1 MWEISTWWTAAA
13 IAWWA
18 GLAAALQY
26 FNVSGEVVLILS
38 ILLFVDFI
46 LWITD
51 AYMKDR
57 YSVTS
62 TQMWRGLVKKMTRWC
77 LPLIVVWILRWA
89 GMGELEIASTTIF
102 SILIITE
109 GYSIIGH
116 IFSIN
121 SDWEKTLPEIDAI
134 KMLTEV
140 IFGLFK
146 WKMPA
151 EKKEEDKVEE

>member
-1 MWEISTWWTAAA
+1 MWEVSTWGTVASVAWGFWLAA
-13 IAWWA
+13 I
-18 GLAAALQY
+18 LEY
-26 FNVSGEVVLILS
+26 FQVSWEVVLILS

-46 LWITD
+46 LWIAD

-77 LPLIVVWILRWA
+77 LPLIVIWILRWIWA
-89 GMGELEIASTTIF
+89 GELEIASTTIF

-146 WKMPA
+146 GKLPA
-151 EKKEEDKVEE
+151 EKKEKDKMQE